1 MAIIMPKGLTHA
13 FAEILSTSST
23 VAAITAANPS
33 VATGT
38 TADVGDVVVLSAAGA
53 PYLNNTATVV
63 GAGSTL
69 LGVDGRR
76 LAGTSSGVVRLTD
89 VGAFTNF
96 SQTIGVSQSG
106 NEQAF
111 AQVNFL
117 EDSSGRQ
124 LSVPTTISPLVI
136 TLRFAYDP
144 DASYFDAAKSVSD
157 RNALVVLRRQLP
169 NGDRFMNVAFMTFND
184 SVSVAENAPMEVS
197 AVFSCVGPTTLVR
210 G

>member
-23 VAAITAANPS
+23 VAAITAANPA

-63 GAGSTL
+63 GTGSTL

-89 VGAFTNF
+89 VGAFTTF

-106 NEQAF
+106 NEQGF

-144 DASYFDAAKSVSD
+144 DAAYFDAAKSVSD
-157 RNALVVLRRQLP
+157 RNALVVLRRSLP
-169 NGDRFMNVAFMTFND
+169 NGDAFYNSAYMTFND